1 MPGAGNQS
9 YPAQQISKYEEENL
23 FKMKRKHLLHFL
35 LVALLIVTFVA
46 VFAISASAETPAE
59 TDVYEVLNASGEHV
73 AYAET
78 LDAAK
83 TSMAAGYTL
92 KVLKNAT
99 VDLTLDMDYAYN
111 LDATGVT
118 VTGVVAQSKGTV
130 TVKGGTFTTSGETAL
145 WTMTG
150 NASLTV
156 EDGKFTNTNASE
168 SDHTGH
174 RQCQKSNRYR
184 QRSAVLRENRRN
196 QSQSDPWRRHYSQ
209 YQKTCGVCAVRFYP
223 QYHH

>member
-1 MPGAGNQS
+1 MPGAGNQT
-9 YPAQQISKYEEENL
+9 YPAQQISKYEEGNL
-23 FKMKRKHLLHFL
+23 IKMKRKHLLHFL

-59 TDVYEVLNASGEHV
+59 TDVFEVLNASGEHV

-99 VDLTLDMDYAYN
+99 VDLALDMDYAYN

-150 NASLTV
+150 PAPT
-156 EDGKFTNTNASE
+156 
-168 SDHTGH
+168 
-174 RQCQKSNRYR
+174 
-184 QRSAVLRENRRN
+184 
-196 QSQSDPWRRHYSQ
+196 
-209 YQKTCGVCAVRFYP
+209 
-223 QYHH
+223 